1 MLSLSDVKAG
11 NYAAMVVF
19 NLLKDNRNDMAL
31 EEIVQLFP
39 SVLEVA
45 AKESEFGYAN
55 IHINFVSVTNNM
67 NMYCSAC
74 LYISQY
80 QQT

>member
-19 NLLKDNRNDMAL
+19 NLLKDNRNNIAL
-31 EEIVQLFP
+31 EEIAQLFP

-45 AKESEFGYAN
+45 AKESEFGYICKLY
-55 IHINFVSVTNNM
+55 IHIVFWFDLLSKTYSVAHTVHT
-67 NMYCSAC
+67 S
-74 LYISQY
+74 
-80 QQT
+80 